1 MRTCVPDMW
10 MKRLL
15 FAIALVV
22 ASNAAAARR
31 QLLDDTDEFV
41 AYAETD
47 TIERSSRTAKMWI
60 LYDYKFKHTY
70 LKWTYW
76 SQRTL
81 GEFDCKDKRAQT
93 LYYAF
98 HEGQMGGG
106 EMVLSGTVLPGLW
119 GPVNNGTVIEKFWKL
134 ACGA

>member
-1 MRTCVPDMW
+1 
-10 MKRLL
+10 MKRFL
-15 FAIALVV
+15 FAMALALACDAV
-22 ASNAAAARR
+22 AARR

-41 AYAETD
+41 AYVETD
-47 TIERSSRTAKMWI
+47 TIERSSRTANMWI

-70 LKWTYW
+70 LKWAYW

-81 GEFDCKDKRAQT
+81 GEFDCKERRSQT

-106 EMVLSGTVLPGLW
+106 ETIISGNVLPGLW
-119 GPVNNGTVIEKFWKL
+119 GPVNSGSVIEKLWKL
-134 ACGA
+134 ACGV